1 MSVFGPASVKAKIQ
15 TVIGTDVQ
23 RAADL
28 LLAGRLVGMP
38 TETVYGL
45 AADATNALA
54 VAAVFEAK
62 QRPTFDPLIVHIAN
76 AEQLPLVVSEIPERA
91 RILSRAVWPGPLTIV
106 LPKRPEISDLV
117 TSGLPGVGVR
127 VPQHPMALEL
137 LKRTA
142 RPLAAPSANLF
153 GGISPTT
160 AQHVLDGLSGRVD
173 YILNGG
179 ACEVGVESTVISLMS
194 DDAVVL
200 RPGGFPIEQLERLIG
215 PVKRA
220 VTDPALDD
228 AAQPA
233 PGMLS
238 RHYAPGTPMRLISVD
253 ELAEPESGRHCGLL
267 TWGDWPASGGFE
279 RIFRIC
285 EDDNLQICAANF
297 FAGLRDLDSAGLD
310 VIIARRFPEVGLG
323 VALNDRLRRGASGKA
338 PAQTK
343 PD

>member
-1 MSVFGPASVKAKIQ
+1 
-15 TVIGTDVQ
+15 
-23 RAADL
+23 
-28 LLAGRLVGMP
+28 
-38 TETVYGL
+38 
-45 AADATNALA
+45 
-54 VAAVFEAK
+54 
-62 QRPTFDPLIVHIAN
+62 
-76 AEQLPLVVSEIPERA
+76 
-91 RILSRAVWPGPLTIV
+91 
-106 LPKRPEISDLV
+106 
-117 TSGLPGVGVR
+117 
-127 VPQHPMALEL
+127 
-137 LKRTA
+137 
-142 RPLAAPSANLF
+142 
-153 GGISPTT
+153 
-160 AQHVLDGLSGRVD
+160 
-173 YILNGG
+173 
-179 ACEVGVESTVISLMS
+179 
-194 DDAVVL
+194 
-200 RPGGFPIEQLERLIG
+200 
-215 PVKRA
+215 

>member
-1 MSVFGPASVKAKIQ
+1 M
-15 TVIGTDVQ
+15 
-23 RAADL
+23 
-28 LLAGRLVGMP
+28 
-38 TETVYGL
+38 
-45 AADATNALA
+45 
-54 VAAVFEAK
+54 
-62 QRPTFDPLIVHIAN
+62 
-76 AEQLPLVVSEIPERA
+76 
-91 RILSRAVWPGPLTIV
+91 
-106 LPKRPEISDLV
+106 

-137 LKRTA
+137 LKRTG

-160 AQHVLDGLSGRVD
+160 AQHVLDGLTGRVD

-179 ACEVGVESTVISLMS
+179 PCEVGVESTVISLMS

-267 TWGDWPASGGFE
+267 TWGDWPTSGGFE

-310 VIIARRFPEVGLG
+310 VIIARQFPEVGLG